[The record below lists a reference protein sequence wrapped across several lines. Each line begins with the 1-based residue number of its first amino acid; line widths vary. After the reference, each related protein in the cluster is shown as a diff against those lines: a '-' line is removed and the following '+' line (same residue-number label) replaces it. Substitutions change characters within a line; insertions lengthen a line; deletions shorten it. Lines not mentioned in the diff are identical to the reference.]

1 MKNDEKLYL
10 DNEDEFQFDSKK
22 DNLSKLFKNSFELK
36 LDSNFSNY
44 IINQILISENLKKSS
59 ICIELK
65 TKALNLPL
73 ISTKAIVYSIS
84 FVFLI
89 CLYFTIFI
97 NKHENNSNLISDLK
111 LNFKIDYSY
120 NVFSILAIFAFSI
133 FCLVLIDFIRFKLKH
148 K

>member
-1 MKNDEKLYL
+1 MKNDEKLFL
-10 DNEDEFQFDSKK
+10 DNDEFDFDSKK

-36 LDSNFSNY
+36 LDSNFSND

-59 ICIELK
+59 ISIELK

-73 ISTKAIVYSIS
+73 ISTKVIVYSIS

-97 NKHENNSNLISDLK
+97 NKHENNSNLITDLK

-133 FCLVLIDFIRFKLKH
+133 FCLVLIDFIRFKLKN